1 MSRVSTWTRRRI
13 LGASAGAGALAVGGR
28 RSALAA
34 PAIQKGST
42 LTYWGGLIFSDKAN
56 KTLTD
61 AINKWGAR
69 NGVHTEV
76 VMVNQNDT
84 VQKVSAAVASGTMP
98 DALDVGLDLLIVLS
112 RQGVFLP
119 LDDPYAS
126 IGKQHGGWLSPVE
139 KASLMNGARFGIPF
153 GISGNML
160 LRRNDVLSPAGFP
173 NPPATWTELVTQA
186 QKVVKPPFFPI
197 GLCLGNCGDGDTQIS
212 VLQSYGGR
220 IADDSGK
227 HAAIKSD
234 ATRTYLTWV
243 KDAYDK
249 KLFPPGVTA
258 WDGAGDNNAYAAGTI
273 AFAANTGSIGIAA
286 RNDDPDL
293 YKGTAY
299 SSLPAGPLGVISP
312 MDPQLRSIPKSSKNP
327 EAAKALFEYLAQPE
341 YTQAYYADAIYG
353 PVLQNEMQLDVFNA
367 RDPILAGLLDLVKK
381 GTPPGY
387 PDVYNAAYADVY
399 NNFLIP
405 KMIQRVVVDRWD
417 FDRAMDEA
425 QAQIQATYTKYA

>member
-1 MSRVSTWTRRRI
+1 MSRASFWTRRRI
-13 LGASAGAGALAVGGR
+13 LGAPAALLATER
-28 RSALAA
+28 ALAA
-34 PAIQKGST
+34 PAIVRGST

-61 AINKWGAR
+61 AINNWGAQ
-69 NGVHTEV
+69 NGVRTEV

-84 VQKVSAAVASGTMP
+84 VQKVSAAIASGTMP
-98 DALDVGLDLLIVLS
+98 DALDVGLDLLIVLA

-119 LDDPYAS
+119 LDDLYAA
-126 IGKQHGGWLSPVE
+126 IGQEGGGWLAPVDR
-139 KASLMNGARFGIPF
+139 ASNTGGRFGIPF

-160 LRRNDVLSPAGFP
+160 IRRNDVLSPAGFA
-173 NPPATWTELVTQA
+173 NPPATWVELVAQA
-186 QKVVKPPFFPI
+186 ERVVKPPSFFPI
-197 GLCLGNCGDGDTQIS
+197 GLTLGNCGDGDTQID

-220 IADDSGK
+220 VADDAGR

-234 ATRTYLTWV
+234 ATRTYLAWV

-249 KLFPPGVTA
+249 KLFPPGVTT

-293 YKGTAY
+293 YSGTAY
-299 SSLPAGPLGVISP
+299 SSLPAGPSGVVSP
-312 MDPQLRSIPKSSKNP
+312 IAPQLRVIPKTSKNP
-327 EAAKALFEYLAQPE
+327 EAAKDLFMALAKPS
-341 YTQAYYADAIYG
+341 YTESYYANAIYG
-353 PVLQNEMQLDVFNA
+353 PVLTNEMQLKVFNGT
-367 RDPILAGLLDLVKK
+367 DPILAGLLDLVKK
-381 GTPPGY
+381 GTAPGY
-387 PDVYNAAYADVY
+387 PDLYNAAYADVY

-417 FDRAMDEA
+417 ADRAMDEA
-425 QAQIQATYTKYA
+425 QAQIQATYDKYA